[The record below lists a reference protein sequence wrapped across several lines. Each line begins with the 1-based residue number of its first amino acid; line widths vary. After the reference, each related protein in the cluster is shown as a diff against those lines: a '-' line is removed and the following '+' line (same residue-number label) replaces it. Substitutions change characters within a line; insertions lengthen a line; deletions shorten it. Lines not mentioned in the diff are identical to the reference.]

1 MSNQARIANDFSSP
15 QTVEIV
21 GITYRQLDYW
31 TRTGLVTSNA
41 QAAVGSG
48 SRRRY
53 SYNDL
58 LELKLIKRL
67 LDEGIALQRV
77 REVFDYLRDELGENV
92 ASADLVINGNKSLLV
107 RTDEQILDALRQ
119 GQGALY
125 LRMEGLVEEVDAAVR
140 ELPTDETV
148 LVETSGLQTEVRRR
162 PEPAPEGGLA
172 RACSPTTPS
181 GSSPNCSTSTASSGA
196 MSPGPLCSPATIKAR

>member
-1 MSNQARIANDFSSP
+1 MSDHAQIAGDFSSP
-15 QTVEIV
+15 QTMEIV

-31 TRTGLVTSNA
+31 TRTGLVTSTA
-41 QAAVGSG
+41 QVAVGSG

-125 LRMEGLVEEVDAAVR
+125 LRMEGLIEEVDAAVR
-140 ELPTDETV
+140 ELPLEEILPVD
-148 LVETSGLQTEVRRR
+148 TSEPHTGVAAAQT
-162 PEPAPEGGLA
+162 G
-172 RACSPTTPS
+172 T
-181 GSSPNCSTSTASSGA
+181 
-196 MSPGPLCSPATIKAR
+196 

>member
-1 MSNQARIANDFSSP
+1 MSDHARIAKDFSSP
-15 QTVEIV
+15 QTIEIV

-31 TRTGLVTSNA
+31 TRTGLVTSTA
-41 QAAVGSG
+41 QEAVGSG

-77 REVFDYLRDELGENV
+77 REVFDYLRDELGEEV
-92 ASADLVINGNKSLLV
+92 ASADLVINGNQSLLV

-125 LRMEGLVEEVDAAVR
+125 LRMEGLIEEVDAAVQ
-140 ELPTDETV
+140 ELPIEEALPVD
-148 LVETSGLQTEVRRR
+148 TS
-162 PEPAPEGGLA
+162 EPQSGIGAA
-172 RACSPTTPS
+172 RT
-181 GSSPNCSTSTASSGA
+181 GS
-196 MSPGPLCSPATIKAR
+196 

>member
-1 MSNQARIANDFSSP
+1 MSDHASVAGDFSSP
-15 QTVEIV
+15 ETVEIIGV
-21 GITYRQLDYW
+21 TYRQLDYW
-31 TRTGLVTSNA
+31 TRTGLVASTA
-41 QAAVGSG
+41 QGAEGSG

-67 LDEGIALQRV
+67 LDEGIALHRV

-92 ASADLVINGNKSLLV
+92 ASADLVINGNQSLLV

-125 LRMEGLVEEVDAAVR
+125 LRMEGLIEEVDAAVR
-140 ELPTDETV
+140 ELP
-148 LVETSGLQTEVRRR
+148 VEGAPSAGAAVSQT
-162 PEPAPEGGLA
+162 GY
-172 RACSPTTPS
+172 RAAQTGT
-181 GSSPNCSTSTASSGA
+181 
-196 MSPGPLCSPATIKAR
+196 

>member
-1 MSNQARIANDFSSP
+1 MSDRARIAKDFSSP
-15 QTVEIV
+15 QTIEIV

-31 TRTGLVTSNA
+31 TRTGLVVSTA
-41 QAAVGSG
+41 QEAEGSG

-77 REVFDYLRDELGENV
+77 REVFDYLRDELGEEV

-125 LRMEGLVEEVDAAVR
+125 LRMEGLIEEVDAAVR
-140 ELPTDETV
+140 ELPIEEALPVD
-148 LVETSGLQTEVRRR
+148 TS
-162 PEPAPEGGLA
+162 EPQSGIGAA
-172 RACSPTTPS
+172 RT
-181 GSSPNCSTSTASSGA
+181 GS
-196 MSPGPLCSPATIKAR
+196 

>member
-1 MSNQARIANDFSSP
+1 MSDQRPVVGDFSSP
-15 QTVEIV
+15 QTIEIV

-31 TRTGLVTSNA
+31 TRTGLVRSTA
-41 QAAVGSG
+41 QEADGSG

-67 LDEGIALQRV
+67 LDEGIGLRRV
-77 REVFDYLRDELGENV
+77 REVFEYLREELGENV
-92 ASADLVINGNKSLLV
+92 ASADLVIHGNRSLLV
-107 RTDEQILDALRQ
+107 RTDEQLLDALRQ

-140 ELPTDETV
+140 ELPVQEALPV
-148 LVETSGLQTEVRRR
+148 
-162 PEPAPEGGLA
+162 
-172 RACSPTTPS
+172 
-181 GSSPNCSTSTASSGA
+181 GSSEPQSDSV
-196 MSPGPLCSPATIKAR
+196 ARTGT

>member
-1 MSNQARIANDFSSP
+1 MSDQGRVAGDFSSP
-15 QTVEIV
+15 QTIEII

-31 TRTGLVTSNA
+31 TRTELVRSTA

-77 REVFDYLRDELGENV
+77 REVFDYLRDELGEEV
-92 ASADLVINGNKSLLV
+92 ASADLVINGNQSLLV

-140 ELPTDETV
+140 ELPIE
-148 LVETSGLQTEVRRR
+148 EAQAGEASPSQTGVS
-162 PEPAPEGGLA
+162 AA
-172 RACSPTTPS
+172 QT
-181 GSSPNCSTSTASSGA
+181 GS
-196 MSPGPLCSPATIKAR
+196 

>member
-1 MSNQARIANDFSSP
+1 MSEHGRVANDFSSP
-15 QTVEIV
+15 QTIEIV

-31 TRTGLVTSNA
+31 TRTELVTSTA
-41 QAAVGSG
+41 QVAEGSG

-53 SYNDL
+53 SYKDL

-77 REVFDYLRDELGENV
+77 REVFDYLRDELGEDV

-125 LRMEGLVEEVDAAVR
+125 LRMDGLIEEVEAAVR
-140 ELPTDETV
+140 ELPVEEDLPVDTSEPEIGGSAAET
-148 LVETSGLQTEVRRR
+148 
-162 PEPAPEGGLA
+162 
-172 RACSPTTPS
+172 
-181 GSSPNCSTSTASSGA
+181 GS
-196 MSPGPLCSPATIKAR
+196 

>member
-1 MSNQARIANDFSSP
+1 MPIWERALALESQMNDQGKVAGDFSSP
-15 QTVEIV
+15 QTVEII

-31 TRTGLVTSNA
+31 TRTGLVASTA
-41 QAAVGSG
+41 QRAVGSG

-140 ELPTDETV
+140 ELP
-148 LVETSGLQTEVRRR
+148 VEEILPVDGAEPQTGIS
-162 PEPAPEGGLA
+162 AAQTG
-172 RACSPTTPS
+172 T
-181 GSSPNCSTSTASSGA
+181 
-196 MSPGPLCSPATIKAR
+196 

>member
-1 MSNQARIANDFSSP
+1 MSDQGRVAGDFSSP
-15 QTVEIV
+15 QTIEII

-31 TRTGLVTSNA
+31 TRTGLVRSTA
-41 QAAVGSG
+41 QQAVGSG

-53 SYNDL
+53 SYRDL

-77 REVFDYLRDELGENV
+77 REVFDYLRDELGEDV
-92 ASADLVINGNKSLLV
+92 ASADLVINGRESLLV

-140 ELPTDETV
+140 ELP
-148 LVETSGLQTEVRRR
+148 VEEAQPEDAVQPQVGVRAAQT
-162 PEPAPEGGLA
+162 
-172 RACSPTTPS
+172 
-181 GSSPNCSTSTASSGA
+181 GS
-196 MSPGPLCSPATIKAR
+196 

>member
-1 MSNQARIANDFSSP
+1 MSEHGQVAKDFSSP
-15 QTVEIV
+15 QTIEIV

-31 TRTGLVTSNA
+31 TRTELVTSTA
-41 QAAVGSG
+41 QVADGSG

-77 REVFDYLRDELGENV
+77 REVFDYLRDELGEEV
-92 ASADLVINGNKSLLV
+92 ASADLVINGNQSLLV

-125 LRMEGLVEEVDAAVR
+125 LRMEGLIEEVEAAVR
-140 ELPTDETV
+140 ELP
-148 LVETSGLQTEVRRR
+148 VEEPLPVDTAEPQTGV
-162 PEPAPEGGLA
+162 
-172 RACSPTTPS
+172 
-181 GSSPNCSTSTASSGA
+181 STAQTGS
-196 MSPGPLCSPATIKAR
+196 

>member
-1 MSNQARIANDFSSP
+1 MNEHGQVASDFSSP
-15 QTVEIV
+15 QTIEIV

-31 TRTGLVTSNA
+31 TRTGLVTSTA
-41 QAAVGSG
+41 QVAEGSG

-67 LDEGIALQRV
+67 LDEGIVLQRV
-77 REVFDYLRDELGENV
+77 REVFDYLRDELGEEV
-92 ASADLVINGNKSLLV
+92 ASADLVINGNQSLLV

-125 LRMEGLVEEVDAAVR
+125 LRMEGLIEEVEAAVR
-140 ELPTDETV
+140 ELP
-148 LVETSGLQTEVRRR
+148 VEEPLPVDTAEPQTGV
-162 PEPAPEGGLA
+162 
-172 RACSPTTPS
+172 
-181 GSSPNCSTSTASSGA
+181 STAQTGS
-196 MSPGPLCSPATIKAR
+196 

>member
-1 MSNQARIANDFSSP
+1 MSYHNQVTVDFSSP
-15 QTVEIV
+15 QTVAIT
-21 GITYRQLDYW
+21 GITYRQLDHW
-31 TRTGLVTSNA
+31 TRTGLVRSTA
-41 QAAVGSG
+41 QKAEGSG

-77 REVFDYLRDELGENV
+77 RQVFDYLRDELGENV

-107 RTDEQILDALRQ
+107 RSDEQLLDALRQ

-125 LRMEGLVEEVDAAVR
+125 LRMEGLIEEVDAAVS
-140 ELPTDETV
+140 ELPNQPVD
-148 LVETSGLQTEVRRR
+148 TSRPQSGPDLQAG
-162 PEPAPEGGLA
+162 PESI
-172 RACSPTTPS
+172 RADSYQT
-181 GSSPNCSTSTASSGA
+181 GS
-196 MSPGPLCSPATIKAR
+196 

>member
-1 MSNQARIANDFSSP
+1 MSDHAQVANDFSSP
-15 QTVEIV
+15 QTIDIV

-31 TRTGLVTSNA
+31 TRTGLVTSTA
-41 QAAVGSG
+41 QVAEGSG

-125 LRMEGLVEEVDAAVR
+125 LRMEGLIEEVDAAVR
-140 ELPTDETV
+140 ELP
-148 LVETSGLQTEVRRR
+148 VEEFLPVDTSEPQTGV
-162 PEPAPEGGLA
+162 
-172 RACSPTTPS
+172 
-181 GSSPNCSTSTASSGA
+181 STAQTG
-196 MSPGPLCSPATIKAR
+196 T